1 MKRMFLLFVVSV
13 FCCLLFPVA
22 ALEQQYTITETELTQ
37 LESISQSLAISRLD
51 LQSQASGLADRL
63 RAQESKAKTLA
74 ASLQQAEKTANT
86 LNNQLQTERDTLKN
100 LRVSYSAYEK
110 EAAQKMAEMQTV
122 IDKQKDKIHR
132 LTLTAITLS
141 AILTLL
147 LFIIGMKYFLK
158 FKFSLFRPP

>member
-13 FCCLLFPVA
+13 FCCLLFPAA
-22 ALEQQYTITETELTQ
+22 ALEQQYAITETELTQ
-37 LESISQSLAISRLD
+37 LESISQSLAISRQN
-51 LQSQASGLADRL
+51 LQSQASGLAERL
-63 RAQESKAKTLA
+63 RAQESKAKALA

-122 IDKQKDKIHR
+122 IDKQRRKIHR
-132 LTLTAITLS
+132 LTVTVVTLLTALVGCIVFAMIKLKR
-141 AILTLL
+141 
-147 LFIIGMKYFLK
+147 FFPFL
-158 FKFSLFRPP
+158 P